1 MDEQYFKRIMT
12 AAILVFLIVLSFL
25 LLKPILL
32 SIVVGIILA
41 FVFSPVYNWV
51 YKVIKLK
58 NISALLICILLIVL
72 IILPI
77 WFLTPILIN
86 QSLKIYFI
94 AQQTD
99 FITPLQNIFPSLFAS
114 AEFSTE
120 VGVITHSFVTKIA
133 NSLVNSLAD
142 ILLNFPVIFLQL
154 LVVFF
159 TFFFV
164 LRDQEQLVAYVK
176 SLLPFSKD
184 VEKKLFESSKA
195 ITASVIYGQVVI
207 GIIQGIVLGIG
218 FFIFGVPNALLLTLL
233 ATLAGIFPII
243 GTMIVWLPVLIYL
256 LIAGNTLSAIGI
268 LVFGVFSSNI
278 DNFLRPIIV
287 SKRTKLNSSI
297 ILIGMIGGLFLF
309 GILGLIL
316 GPLILAYLLILLE
329 LYRKKQLPKIFI
341 QQEAK

>member
-12 AAILVFLIVLSFL
+12 ATILVFLIVLSFL

-32 SIVVGIILA
+32 SIIVGIILA
-41 FVFSPVYNWV
+41 FVFSPVYNWI
-51 YKVIKLK
+51 YKIIKLK

-86 QSLKIYFI
+86 QSLKVYFI

-99 FITPLQNIFPSLFAS
+99 FVTPLQNIFPSLFAS
-114 AEFSTE
+114 EEFSTE
-120 VGVITHSFVTKIA
+120 VGSITHSFVTKIA

-142 ILLNFPVIFLQL
+142 IVLNFPVIFLQL

-195 ITASVIYGQVVI
+195 ITASVIYGQVII
-207 GIIQGIVLGIG
+207 GIIQGIFVGIG

-233 ATLAGIFPII
+233 ATLAGVFPII

-256 LIAGNTLSAIGI
+256 FIAGNTLSAIGI

-309 GILGLIL
+309 GVLGLIL

>member
-1 MDEQYFKRIMT
+1 MDEQYFRKIATMI
-12 AAILVFLIVLSFL
+12 ILALLIILSFL
-25 LLKPILL
+25 LLRPILL
-32 SIVVGIILA
+32 SIILGIILA
-41 FVFSPVYNWV
+41 FVFTPIYNLV
-51 YKVIKLK
+51 YKIIKSK
-58 NISALLICILLIVL
+58 NITAALICLLLIIL

-86 QSLKIYFI
+86 QSLKIYL
-94 AQQTD
+94 ATQQMD
-99 FITPLQNIFPSLFAS
+99 FVTPIKNVFPSLFAS
-114 AEFSTE
+114 EQFSAE
-120 VGVITHSFVTKIA
+120 VGSIIYSFVIKVA
-133 NSLVNSLAD
+133 DSLVNALAN
-142 ILLNFPVIFLQL
+142 IILNFPVIFLQL

-164 LRDQEQLVAYVK
+164 LRDKEQLVSYVQ
-176 SLLPFSKD
+176 SLLPFSKE

-195 ITASVIYGQVVI
+195 ITASVIYGQVII
-207 GIIQGIVLGIG
+207 GIAQGIIIGIG

-256 LIAGNTLSAIGI
+256 LIAGNTFSAIGI

-287 SKRTKLNSSI
+287 SKRAKLHPAV
-297 ILIGMIGGLFLF
+297 ILIGMIGGLFLL

-329 LYRKKQLPKIFI
+329 IYRKKKLPKIFI
-341 QQEAK
+341 QQAAK